1 MRNWVL
7 DILVTR
13 RKGTDLPFVAIHL
26 ASGRVAG
33 ATRYLNIM
41 PKDRG
46 LEIGGTWYG
55 PEFQRTPVNTEC
67 KYLLLRHAFETLG
80 CIRVQL
86 KTDLRNERSQK
97 AIERI
102 GAVKEGVLR
111 NHMILPDGGQGDGE
125 GAVAVGCMDYQ
136 VGGGAA
142 RRGRQQDNADGIDR
156 REGEGAGNGESEC
169 WEQDQLTEQSDR
181 HLFGLGEHA
190 FEVGQGQSHAQCHH
204 DDDDGEGKHY
214 VRKYALLHVG
224 LLWVEL
230 GNEGCISITV

>member
-1 MRNWVL
+1 MEVKPVILQGKHVRLEPMTEAHIPALAEIGVGHTFWDFMVYGQMNSVDDMRGWVT
-7 DILVTR
+7 DILSR
-13 RKGTDLPFVAIHL
+13 AEKGTDLPFVAIHL

-55 PEFQRTPVNTEC
+55 LEFQRTPVNTEC
-67 KYLLLRHAFETLG
+67 KYLLLSHAFETLG

-111 NHMILPDGGQGDGE
+111 NHMILPDGRIRHSVFYSILDTEWE
-125 GAVAVGCMDYQ
+125 GVKKRLEGMM
-136 VGGGAA
+136 
-142 RRGRQQDNADGIDR
+142 GR
-156 REGEGAGNGESEC
+156 
-169 WEQDQLTEQSDR
+169 
-181 HLFGLGEHA
+181 
-190 FEVGQGQSHAQCHH
+190 
-204 DDDDGEGKHY
+204 
-214 VRKYALLHVG
+214 
-224 LLWVEL
+224 
-230 GNEGCISITV
+230 

>member
-1 MRNWVL
+1 MAYMEVKPVVLTGRHVRLEPLTEEHVAGLAEMGAGQTFWDFMLYGNINTVDDMRNWVL
-7 DILVTR
+7 DILAR
-13 RKGTDLPFVAIHL
+13 AEKGTDLPFVAIHL

-67 KYLLLRHAFETLG
+67 KYLLFRHAFETLG

-102 GAVKEGVLR
+102 GAVREGILR
-111 NHMILPDGGQGDGE
+111 NHMILPDGRYRHSVFYSILD
-125 GAVAVGCMDYQ
+125 
-136 VGGGAA
+136 
-142 RRGRQQDNADGIDR
+142 
-156 REGEGAGNGESEC
+156 
-169 WEQDQLTEQSDR
+169 TEWP
-181 HLFGLGEHA
+181 
-190 FEVGQGQSHAQCHH
+190 EVKKRLEAMMN
-204 DDDDGEGKHY
+204 
-214 VRKYALLHVG
+214 R
-224 LLWVEL
+224 
-230 GNEGCISITV
+230 

>member
-1 MRNWVL
+1 MEVKPVELTGKHVRLEPMTEEHTAALAEIGIGQPFWGFMLYGNINTVDEMHNWVR
-7 DILVTR
+7 DILSR
-13 RKGTDLPFVAIHL
+13 AEKGTDLPFVAIHL
-26 ASGRVAG
+26 DSGRVAG

-55 PEFQRTPVNTEC
+55 PEFQRTVVNTEC

-111 NHMILPDGGQGDGE
+111 NHMILPDGRYRHSVFYSILDVE
-125 GAVAVGCMDYQ
+125 WSEVK
-136 VGGGAA
+136 
-142 RRGRQQDNADGIDR
+142 RRLEDMLKR
-156 REGEGAGNGESEC
+156 
-169 WEQDQLTEQSDR
+169 
-181 HLFGLGEHA
+181 
-190 FEVGQGQSHAQCHH
+190 
-204 DDDDGEGKHY
+204 
-214 VRKYALLHVG
+214 
-224 LLWVEL
+224 
-230 GNEGCISITV
+230 